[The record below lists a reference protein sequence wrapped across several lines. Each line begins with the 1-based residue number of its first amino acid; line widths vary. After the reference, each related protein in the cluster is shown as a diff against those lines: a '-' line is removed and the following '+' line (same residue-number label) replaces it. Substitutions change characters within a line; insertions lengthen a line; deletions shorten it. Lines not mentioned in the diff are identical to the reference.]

1 MVFESGWALLAY
13 LAAIFGIITGI
24 RGYYKRQAREARE
37 RAKLKADLKSKSKE
51 LANITFNSVKR
62 NNQLNEIKNMLTSG
76 DAAKKPSEITRISR
90 ETVRLIDSYLE
101 DEGDW
106 EKSEE
111 YFNIIY
117 DGLLEKLKSKYP
129 GISKTDM
136 KLCVYTKLNLST
148 KEIADLMNISVR
160 SVEMARYRLRKR
172 LGLPPGENIR
182 DFVKDL

>member
-1 MVFESGWALLAY
+1 M
-13 LAAIFGIITGI
+13 
-24 RGYYKRQAREARE
+24 
-37 RAKLKADLKSKSKE
+37 
-51 LANITFNSVKR
+51 
-62 NNQLNEIKNMLTSG
+62 
-76 DAAKKPSEITRISR
+76 
-90 ETVRLIDSYLE
+90 
-101 DEGDW
+101 
-106 EKSEE
+106 
-111 YFNIIY
+111 
-117 DGLLEKLKSKYP
+117 EKLKSRYP